1 MSDKKYLSIFLD
13 RLLPEY
19 IRDEYTKF
27 TSFIRTYLEYLEETG
42 KPIDLIYSFL
52 HYIDIDKLEDAY
64 DPYNGDSDVLEQY
77 ILQYINS
84 FPLYRITDVDVKKL
98 VKNAKDF
105 YSSKGT
111 EKSYDFIFR
120 LMNHM
125 GAFSFYYPATDILI
139 ASDASQLLSTET
151 CLHDNYYRA
160 YFTYEIQSTL
170 YGYVELKDIIDQLLH
185 PAGCKCFFLRIVES
199 FGILEPS
206 LQDQGPYNISFAYE
220 IISVEQYSN
229 FDTNNLI
236 YQAASITFADLE
248 AGDTYLT
255 PLRHIGKM
263 TFRDWGDIFN
273 NMENSALNFDWYPH
287 QLSVYTELV

>member
-1 MSDKKYLSIFLD
+1 MSDKKYLSVFLD
-13 RLLPEY
+13 RLLPAF
-19 IRDEYTKF
+19 IREEYTKF
-27 TSFIRTYLEYLEETG
+27 ASFIRTYLEYLEETG

-52 HYIDIDKLEDAY
+52 HYINIDDLEDAY

-98 VKNAKDF
+98 IKNAKDF

-125 GAFSFYYPATDILI
+125 GAFEFFYPCDHIMMI
-139 ASDASQLLSTET
+139 SDANHTLDGDSKI
-151 CLHDNYYRA
+151 HDNYYSA
-160 YFTYEIQSTL
+160 YYTYEIQSTL
-170 YGYVELKDIIDQLLH
+170 YGYAELKDIIELLLH

-199 FGILEPS
+199 TATLDPV
-206 LQDQGPYNISFAYE
+206 LQSQYEAFISFVYE
-220 IISVEQYSN
+220 IITARQYAN

-236 YQAASITFADLE
+236 YEAAALKFSDLV
-248 AGDTYLT
+248 
-255 PLRHIGKM
+255 PSRRSVGKM
-263 TFRDWGDIFN
+263 TFADWGDKWS
-273 NMENSALNFDWYPH
+273 NMEGAATNFEWYPH
-287 QLSVYTELV
+287 QLSAYITLL